1 LKGRRTHRP
10 FPPDKAALDLDVTAA
25 VCDRNL
31 EHDQLAIAHFMGGF
45 CGGQRYT
52 WAKACNLP
60 GHRRFIATSADGDY
74 AQGQRDPFH
83 AVNLP

>member
-1 LKGRRTHRP
+1 M
-10 FPPDKAALDLDVTAA
+10 AAA
-25 VCDRNL
+25 VGDWNF

-52 WAKACNLP
+52 WAKARNLP
-60 GHRRFIATSADGDY
+60 GRRRFIATSADGNY
-74 AQGQRDPFH
+74 AQGQRDPVH